1 MKKIKKQKNNKDN
14 KELLFMN
21 YMEDGSI
28 MF

>member
-1 MKKIKKQKNNKDN
+1 MKEIKKQKNNKDN
-14 KELLFMN
+14 KEPLFMN

>member
-1 MKKIKKQKNNKDN
+1 MKDIKKQKNNKDN

>member
-1 MKKIKKQKNNKDN
+1 MKEIKKQKNNKDN